1 MSGLPPLR
9 IVGID
14 PGLNITGYAV
24 IESSAQQVKLVEA
37 GVVRGKTKGS
47 LAARLQ
53 EVFEGVRDV
62 IATLSPQVMALEQL
76 YSHYER
82 PQTAILMGHARGVI
96 CLAAQLA
103 GIEVQSYAATMIK
116 KMLTGN
122 GRAPKSQ
129 VQQAIIQP
137 FRLLKAPEPPDVA
150 DAMAIALCH
159 HFHRRETTLANPL
172 LQQLRGPRGQ
182 GPGKTQPADFRP
194 PTPDH

>member
-1 MSGLPPLR
+1 MSQSACLR

-24 IESSAQQVKLVEA
+24 IESLGQNVKLIEA

-53 EVFEGVRDV
+53 EIHEGVRDV
-62 IATLSPQVMALEQL
+62 ITELKPDVMALEQL

-82 PQTAILMGHARGVI
+82 PTTAILMGHARGVI
-96 CLAAQLA
+96 VLAAQLG
-103 GIEVQSYAATMIK
+103 GIEVTSYAATKIK

-129 VQQAIIQP
+129 VQQAVIQP
-137 FRLLKAPEPPDVA
+137 FKLAKAPEPPDVA
-150 DAMAIALCH
+150 DALAIALCH
-159 HFHRRETTLANPL
+159 HFHKGM
-172 LQQLRGPRGQ
+172 RGAGL
-182 GPGKTQPADFRP
+182 GAGS
-194 PTPDH
+194 